1 MKKFFAFALASCAL
15 LLAGCVDNV
24 PQEEELPSAAVSFE
38 YMIEGDYALDF
49 YIDSDITF
57 RNTSPTEGM
66 AVWDFG
72 DKKEVGTIGDEVKHS
87 YDVAGTYTVRLTIE
101 QPNGETLFTE
111 RVIMIVDIKP
121 LLTIN
126 PIEGGLCQVLSSRVD
141 FTVELP
147 NPKNRVAEYEWV
159 FPDGTVDEAGEA
171 LTSCSEQLPGKIGF
185 SNVGSQTVRLRVKL
199 DGRQLEDASINVQVA
214 YNEPVPTLYYTTI
227 GGNIMALKLV
237 GEPQEGMHISP
248 FDMGVSSGQHPFNLL
263 FNDSLLYILDAGA
276 QFYYVDDADGV
287 LGDGKI
293 SIMAKDGSKVETM
306 ISNVGQA
313 AFDDPFFGCI
323 DGDKLYYTNRNT
335 GIVAVPLKT
344 RNAMYSKSEF
354 PYFVDHNTLNYY
366 NHGFSYGAIS
376 ACIGKVGTV
385 WHWCKT
391 YNGYGIFRFE
401 ESDILPAYVA
411 EGDAK
416 NLPAA
421 GIALESMRPK
431 SFAYDKKNDKFYF
444 TLWDEG
450 FGGFYACTM
459 AELNSITK
467 KADLAQYKKLSV
479 DGAGFEPNTSGSPA
493 SQEGTGSEVVGVTQL
508 ALDEATGCVYFGFR
522 PAAADVTSA
531 PTGLYRYNPSL
542 DKIECV
548 IEGVKVYGLVVNN
561 TPSKLF

>member
-1 MKKFFAFALASCAL
+1 MKKIFAFALIFCTL
-15 LLAGCVDNV
+15 LLSSCIDNV

-57 RNTSPTEGM
+57 RNTSPTDGS
-66 AVWDFG
+66 AIWDFG
-72 DKKEVGTIGDEVKHS
+72 DGISLTGDKVLHS
-87 YDVAGTYTVRLTIE
+87 YDKAGTYKVRLTIE
-101 QPNGETLFTE
+101 EPNGQKHSAE

-126 PIEGGLCQVLSSRVD
+126 PIEGGLCLVRSSRVD

-147 NPKNRVAEYEWV
+147 NPKNRTAEYEWV
-159 FPDGTVDEAGEA
+159 FPEGTLNEQGEP
-171 LTSCSEQLPGKIGF
+171 LTACSDRLPGKIGF
-185 SNVGSQTVRLRVKL
+185 SNVGSQSVRLRVKL
-199 DGRQLEDASINVQVA
+199 DGRQLEEASINVQVA
-214 YNEPVPTLYYTTI
+214 YNEPVPTLYYSTI

-237 GEPQEGMHISP
+237 SEPQDGMRISP

-263 FNDSLLYILDAGA
+263 FSDSLLYILDAGA
-276 QFYYVDDADGV
+276 QFYYVDDADGI

-335 GIVAVPLKT
+335 GIIALPLKT

-366 NHGFSYGAIS
+366 GHGFSYGAIS
-376 ACIGKVGTV
+376 ACIGKVGAV
-385 WHWCKT
+385 WYWCKT

-401 ESDILPAYVA
+401 ESDILPSYVA

-416 NLPAA
+416 NLPVA

-431 SFAYDKKNDKFYF
+431 SFVYDKKNDKFCF

-450 FGGFYACTM
+450 LGGFYACSLN
-459 AELNSITK
+459 ELNAITK
-467 KADLAQYKKLSV
+467 KADLAPYKKLSV
-479 DGAGFEPNTSGSPA
+479 SGLGFEPNTTGSPA
-493 SQEGTGSEVVGVTQL
+493 AQEGTGSEVVGVTQL

-522 PAAADVTSA
+522 PAAGDITSA
-531 PTGLYRYNPSL
+531 ATGLYRYNPSL

-561 TPSKLF
+561 TPSQLF